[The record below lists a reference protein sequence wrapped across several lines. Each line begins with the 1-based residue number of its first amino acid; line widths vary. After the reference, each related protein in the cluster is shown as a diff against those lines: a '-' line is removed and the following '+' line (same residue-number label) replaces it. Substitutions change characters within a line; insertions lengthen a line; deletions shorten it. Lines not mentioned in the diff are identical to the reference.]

1 MCLLWVSQ
9 TLFPFRLLTQSNQIR
24 IGYLLL
30 SVLDLLAIT
39 HAMTEPSAQTVLYGF
54 ELINLTTSN
63 ALLSGRSR
71 ISQTGAPTAEIGSKT
86 YYSAK
91 IFAEICMKVNGIQGA
106 THPWHSPLICQCY

>member
-54 ELINLTTSN
+54 ELTSNLTYLKCITQWQIQDFPD
-63 ALLSGRSR
+63 G
-71 ISQTGAPTAEIGSKT
+71 GA
-86 YYSAK
+86 
-91 IFAEICMKVNGIQGA
+91 NR
-106 THPWHSPLICQCY
+106 